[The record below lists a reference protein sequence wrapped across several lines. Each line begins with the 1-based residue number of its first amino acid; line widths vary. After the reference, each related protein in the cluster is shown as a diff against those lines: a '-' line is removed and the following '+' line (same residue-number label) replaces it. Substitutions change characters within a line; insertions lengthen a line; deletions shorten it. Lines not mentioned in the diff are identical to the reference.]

1 MNNNI
6 VSKSDLIALFN
17 ELEQDLNQLE
27 ERMIRS
33 VIKIRETKIKH
44 AKERMAMIEMNFRK
58 IESVIVRKDI
68 SLYQKKN
75 LANQRAVV

>member
-68 SLYQKKN
+68 SLYQKN